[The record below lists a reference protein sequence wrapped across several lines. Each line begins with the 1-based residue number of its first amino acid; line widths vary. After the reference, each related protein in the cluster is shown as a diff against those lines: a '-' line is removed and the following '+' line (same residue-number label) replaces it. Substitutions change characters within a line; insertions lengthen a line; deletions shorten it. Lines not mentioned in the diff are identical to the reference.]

1 MSELETGFRI
11 GDVVAMVRRRLP
23 IVLGAAVGVPWLL
36 SHRGFGVDAVRFPW
50 GGWRWSRPAIAAWF
64 RAMGSVPAS
73 SADNDNSLTF
83 EGRPDAR
90 PGSFSAATDAL
101 VAAQRGVLEDRFV
114 HGRGIQEARSGG
126 AATGTE

>member
-1 MSELETGFRI
+1 MGLETETISAEEIAAALGLSADRFR
-11 GDVVAMVRRRLP
+11 RTWRRL
-23 IVLGAAVGVPWLL
+23 VADA
-36 SHRGFGVDAVRFPW
+36 GFPPRLP